1 MSRGDVVTVSE
12 QIGAPRVSGDEP
24 VPGIIPARLDECSPR
39 ERG

>member
-1 MSRGDVVTVSE
+1 MSLGKPFAFTE

-24 VPGIIPARLDECSPR
+24 YTNYDSIPNILCSPR